1 MRKAKNLIGLKAI
14 SQHEGKEL
22 GKVHD
27 LLFSHDS
34 RQLLGLLMDERGLF
48 GLSDATAIP
57 FAEIREIGTHAVMVP
72 DAESKVKVHS
82 MPSIAEAYDNELT
95 LTSKQL
101 TTDKGETL
109 GKISDLYLDDMGSV
123 VGYEVSGGLFS
134 DAFNGKRYLDAPSNI
149 TVGKNVILM
158 PHKIVDDLNRQADE
172 QPGGIKGALNSAG
185 ETLTDKYDSAKETVT
200 DKYDDIASASVD
212 KQREYVIGK
221 TAGTDV
227 ILPADKATNAAP
239 ATIAEGRVESGMN
252 PNAPSAGELSLGDFG
267 NDDLTTSGIDIVP
280 VRANAEAI
288 VPVSDSGMGDAIV
301 PSNQTAQAPEVVTEL
316 QKATPATATDLS
328 STGEVIDGEVLVR
341 KGETITAEQ
350 TDRAIDA
357 GILAKLVASAGAGS
371 AQESGAKDKAQNA
384 LGTAQ
389 DKTQGALSGAQQ
401 STEDAA
407 IGKPSAFEIDA
418 TDGSVLVA
426 PGQVVTREILD
437 RADKDGKKAQVI
449 AAAGAGAVSEGAQQ
463 VYGQAKDVAG
473 DVWETVKEKTKQ
485 LIGYTKE
492 KKHEYDESSLEN
504 KIKDAVGRPV
514 TRVILAPDDTIIL
527 NTGDIITNKAIE
539 EARKVDYID
548 MILDSVYDTDPE
560 ITPEMMRAKGTG
572 DAALA
577 TQQQPT
583 GGPITA
589 TVDDTESSD
598 SDQ

>member
-27 LLFSHDS
+27 LLFTHDS
-34 RQLLGLLMDERGLF
+34 RQLIGLLMDERGLF

-57 FAEIREIGTHAVMVP
+57 WSSVREIGTHAVMVP
-72 DAESKVKVHS
+72 DDDSKLKVHS
-82 MPSIAEAYDNELT
+82 VPVLAEAYDNELT

-109 GKISDLYLDDMGSV
+109 GKISDLYLDESGNV

-134 DAFNGKRYLDAPSNI
+134 DAFNGKRYLDAPSDI

-158 PHKIVDDLNRQADE
+158 PHKIVDDLNRQMEE

-185 ETLTDKYDSAKETVT
+185 ETITDKYDSAKTTVV
-200 DKYDDIASASVD
+200 DKYDDIATASVD

-227 ILPADKATNAAP
+227 IIPADKATNASS
-239 ATIAEGRVESGMN
+239 ATIVESRVEGGAN
-252 PNAPSAGELSLGDFG
+252 PNAPAAGELDLGDFG
-267 NDDLTTSGIDIVP
+267 NEELTSGIDIVP
-280 VRANAEAI
+280 VRANPEAI
-288 VPVSDSGMGDAIV
+288 VPASNALGSDAIV
-301 PSNQTAQAPEVVTEL
+301 PSNQTPQPQETVTEL
-316 QKATPATATDLS
+316 QKATPATATDLNS
-328 STGEVIDGEVLVR
+328 DGEVVDGEVLVR
-341 KGETITAEQ
+341 KGETITAQ
-350 TDRAIDA
+350 HADRAIDA

-371 AQESGAKDKAQNA
+371 AQGSDANAKAQGA

-418 TDGSVLVA
+418 SDGSVLVA
-426 PGQVVTREILD
+426 PGQIVTREILA

-449 AAAGAGAVSEGAQQ
+449 AAAGAGAVSEGAQH
-463 VYGQAKDVAG
+463 VYGEAKDVAV
-473 DVWETVKEKTKQ
+473 DVWDTVKAKTQQ
-485 LIGYTKE
+485 LIGYSKE
-492 KKHEYDESSLEN
+492 KKHEYDEASLEK

-514 TRVILAPDDTIIL
+514 TRVILAPDDTVIL
-527 NTGDIITNKAIE
+527 NTGDIITNKAIQ
-539 EARKVDYID
+539 EAQAVDYVD
-548 MILDSVYDTDPE
+548 MILDSVYDTEPE
-560 ITPEMMRAKGTG
+560 ITPEMMRAQGEG

-577 TQQQPT
+577 TQQKPT

-589 TVDDTESSD
+589 TVDDSD
-598 SDQ
+598 DDQ

>member
-57 FAEIREIGTHAVMVP
+57 WLSVREIGTHAVMVS
-72 DAESKVKVHS
+72 DSEAKLKVHS
-82 MPSIAEAYDNELT
+82 VPVLAEAYDNELT

-109 GKISDLYLDDMGSV
+109 GKISDLYLDESGNV
-123 VGYEVSGGLFS
+123 IGYEVSGGLFS
-134 DAFNGKRYLDAPSNI
+134 DAFNGKRYLDAPSDI

-158 PHKIVDDLNRQADE
+158 PHKIVDDLNRQVEE

-185 ETLTDKYDSAKETVT
+185 ETITDGYDSAKTTVV

-212 KQREYVIGK
+212 KQREFVIGK

-227 ILPADKATNAAP
+227 IIPADKAANASS
-239 ATIAEGRVESGMN
+239 ATIVESRVEGGAN
-252 PNAPSAGELSLGDFG
+252 PNAPAAGALDLGDFG
-267 NDDLTTSGIDIVP
+267 NESLTSGAIDIEP
-280 VRANAEAI
+280 VRANPE
-288 VPVSDSGMGDAIV
+288 AIV
-301 PSNQTAQAPEVVTEL
+301 PSNQTAQPQETVTEL
-316 QKATPATATDLS
+316 QKATPAVATDLNS
-328 STGEVIDGEVLVR
+328 DGEVVDGEVLVR
-341 KGETITAEQ
+341 KGETITEQ
-350 TDRAIDA
+350 HADRAIEA
-357 GILAKLVASAGAGS
+357 GILAKLVASASAGS
-371 AQESGAKDKAQNA
+371 AQDSDAKAKAQGA

-389 DKTQGALSGAQQ
+389 QKTEGALSNAQQ

-426 PGQVVTREILD
+426 PGQIVTREILD

-449 AAAGAGAVSEGAQQ
+449 AAAGAGAVSEGAQH
-463 VYGQAKDVAG
+463 VYGEAKDVAV
-473 DVWETVKEKTKQ
+473 DVWDTVKEKTKQ
-485 LIGYTKE
+485 LIGYSKE
-492 KKHEYDESSLEN
+492 KKHEYDEASLEK

-527 NTGDIITNKAIE
+527 NTGDIITNKAIQ
-539 EARKVDYID
+539 EAQAVDYVD
-548 MILDSVYDTDPE
+548 MILDSVYDTEPD
-560 ITPEMMRAKGTG
+560 ITPEMMRAQGDG

-577 TQQQPT
+577 TQQKPT

-589 TVDDTESSD
+589 TVDNT
-598 SDQ
+598 DQDQ